1 MIEIKGRVFEGELA
15 DLIRNNEDIADMF
28 EKMFTYDVDEATWS

>member
-15 DLIRNNEDIADMF
+15 ELIRNNAELESMF
-28 EKMFTYDVDEATWS
+28 EKMFTYDVDEVTWS